1 MRAVRAPLVTTMVRV
16 SLAAVAALAMGCA
29 ATPTTVRP
37 AVIGP
42 GAGAPV
48 PVELTPQERAR
59 GEISGDRRVI
69 GVVVSVLPGFGLGH
83 VVQGRWRERGWIF
96 TVGEVVAFGFI
107 AAAAVESDLAAPLVG
122 VMAVV
127 GWGGY
132 LGLRVWEVTDAVTG
146 PPRHNRRVRALRARA
161 P

>member
-1 MRAVRAPLVTTMVRV
+1 MPTRQLSLVT
-16 SLAAVAALAMGCA
+16 LAALALALAAGCAVAPAGSRPAA
-29 ATPTTVRP
+29 ATP
-37 AVIGP
+37 A
-42 GAGAPV
+42 APV
-48 PVELTPQERAR
+48 ALTPQERALLAR

-69 GVVVSVLPGFGLGH
+69 GVVVSVVPGFGLGH

-107 AAAAVESDLAAPLVG
+107 AAAAVESDLSAPLVG
-122 VMAVV
+122 ALAAV

-146 PPRHNRRVRALRARA
+146 PPRHNRRVRTLQARA